1 MLTAFKHRLDPFYP
15 YFSPFVYRFY
25 PPFSDPT
32 LFVFA
37 GYAPEADLV
46 PSESR
51 LYLPGNGLYPPGER
65 VYPAGDDVYAS
76 EARLYMI

>member
-1 MLTAFKHRLDPFYP
+1 M
-15 YFSPFVYRFY
+15 SPFLYRFY
-25 PPFSDPT
+25 PSFSDLT

-46 PSESR
+46 PFERR
-51 LYLPGNGLYPPGER
+51 LYLPENGLYPPGER

-76 EARLYMI
+76 EATLYMV